1 MLYFIWLANQYSLYN
16 IGGFLVAKAI
26 AGLTGIAGGLFSLCY
41 NKTPRT
47 LNSWGLLYV
56 FDKPITISL
65 RTVEL
70 YEPF

>member
-41 NKTPRT
+41 KKTPNADFT
-47 LNSWGLLYV
+47 AFDAVVIGQYNGYYFSLLV
-56 FDKPITISL
+56 
-65 RTVEL
+65 
-70 YEPF
+70 